1 MQCCISFTCQVSLAV
16 CSVDR
21 FGSAVIFSWYVCRC
35 NRTTPTLAATIT
47 CTKHSPGSHAAYRAV
62 PAAGAE
68 ARIAAERRQQTK
80 RNPLHGSLPRSALP
94 AALLSQPPRWL
105 DAKRPVAVA
114 VARLG
119 QSLKP
124 PMSLCPLLSPGCCS
138 THTFNHSIK
147 KMRGPTKLSATQS
160 VFKACQLPR
169 GSISI
174 EKVGGYFP
182 ACICKAEK
190 RTAALIRGN
199 VTGRG
204 GEK

>member
-16 CSVDR
+16 CGVDR
-21 FGSAVIFSWYVCRC
+21 FGSAVIFSWCVCRC

-147 KMRGPTKLSATQS
+147 KMRGPTKLSATQCFQGMPAATRLYFNRKGWWLFS
-160 VFKACQLPR
+160 SLHLQSRKAHC
-169 GSISI
+169 
-174 EKVGGYFP
+174 
-182 ACICKAEK
+182 CINSWKCHGK
-190 RTAALIRGN
+190 
-199 VTGRG
+199 GR
-204 GEK
+204 